1 VLGRRQ
7 GQPGAPLRRPLSM
20 NLVGLAF
27 SGGGIRSA
35 TFNLGVLQALAK
47 LNVLRHCDYLSTVSG
62 GGYIGSWF
70 TAWTY
75 REGKN
80 MNGGERVQET
90 LEVREAGQASRPRI
104 LCEHRVAPRRMNG
117 PQNHMEM
124 AILEYRETATPAP

>member
-1 VLGRRQ
+1 
-7 GQPGAPLRRPLSM
+7 M

-47 LNVLRHCDYLSTVSG
+47 LDVLRHCDYLSTVSG

-90 LEVREAGQASRPRI
+90 LEVREARQVLETQDLMRTQGRPQ
-104 LCEHRVAPRRMNG
+104 E
-117 PQNHMEM
+117 E
-124 AILEYRETATPAP
+124 